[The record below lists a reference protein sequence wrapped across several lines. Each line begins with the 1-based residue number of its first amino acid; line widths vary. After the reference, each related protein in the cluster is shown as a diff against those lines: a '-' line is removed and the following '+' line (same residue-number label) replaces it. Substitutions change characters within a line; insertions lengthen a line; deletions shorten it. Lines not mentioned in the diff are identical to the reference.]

1 MRSIPRVVRS
11 WLLLVGAFA
20 VGLKAADRVPAL
32 MAGTP
37 HGARIYATVAEAEH
51 AVGAKIWVPAYYPDT
66 MAWPPARIDLWP
78 GPPTSVALRILGR
91 ADGRERLVLVQSLHA
106 PASPPDELLPAVHV
120 LTTNA
125 VTVGRHPATLTRVL
139 APSGQLLH
147 DVWWD
152 QGPRRLTLRYSGPVE
167 ELILI
172 ATSLERMHR

>member
-20 VGLKAADRVPAL
+20 VGLKAADRMPAL

-66 MAWPPARIDLWP
+66 MAW
-78 GPPTSVALRILGR
+78 
-91 ADGRERLVLVQSLHA
+91 
-106 PASPPDELLPAVHV
+106 LPAVHV

-125 VTVGRHPATLTRVL
+125 VTLGRHPATLTRVL